1 MASVATVGSSS
12 LLSNSLTI
20 RQIVAILVP
29 AFLLLLAQL
38 PAYADTDPRLA
49 LIIGNGSYTN
59 VTALDNPVN
68 DAELMA
74 ASLRKVG
81 FDVTLVTEATQNELI
96 RAISAFGRE
105 LREAG
110 DDATGLFYYAGHG
123 VQSFGTNY
131 LLPVDIDIHDA
142 ADLSLV
148 GVPAHAVLRQM
159 FSAQNQTNIF
169 ILDAC
174 RNNPFVSISDLSD
187 NGLAE
192 MKAPTGTYLAY
203 STAPGEIAVD
213 GAGSNSPFT
222 EALAQRI
229 STPGVPIEALFK
241 DVRVEVLSETGGLQ
255 TPWDTSSLTVDF
267 QFVPAVVPSPE
278 DLQIRQLWDSVR
290 MSRDPVQVLLFLRA
304 SPNNPYTHEARK
316 LLQELMSKEL
326 QPKPTV
332 PQVEA
337 AKPKP
342 VDPADA
348 ERDLIEQARRAG
360 TAEAYQTYL
369 DAFPEGA
376 FSELARLELQSILGN
391 QQRTDPIADP
401 PPVVVSEPEA
411 SEPQDSGSGSP
422 GAVVFNAPLGVGD
435 PEIATRSIA
444 ELITGSPRFP
454 PIDGLPEDVWKNK
467 ACSSCHQWDQANLC
481 EQAQTYLAGEK
492 TEVSKKHPYGGVFKE
507 ALRAWAREGCN

>member
-1 MASVATVGSSS
+1 
-12 LLSNSLTI
+12 LSNNFTI
-20 RQIVAILVP
+20 RRIAAAFVS
-29 AFLLLLAQL
+29 AFLLLQTQL
-38 PAYADTDPRLA
+38 PARADTDPRLA
-49 LIIGNGSYTN
+49 LIIGNGAYTN
-59 VTALDNPVN
+59 VTALDNPIN
-68 DAELMA
+68 DADLMA
-74 ASLRKVG
+74 ESLRKVG
-81 FDVTLVTEATQNELI
+81 FDVTLITDATQNELI
-96 RAISAFGRE
+96 RAISNFGRK

-131 LLPVDIDIHDA
+131 LLPVDIDIQDA

-159 FSAQNQTNIF
+159 FSARNQTNIF

-174 RNNPFVSISDLSD
+174 RNNPFVSIPDLSD

-213 GAGSNSPFT
+213 GVGSNSPFT
-222 EALAQRI
+222 EALAQRLP
-229 STPGVPIEALFK
+229 TPGVPIEALFK
-241 DVRVEVLSETGGLQ
+241 DVRVEVLAETGGLQ

-304 SPNNPYTHEARK
+304 SPKNPYTHEARE
-316 LLQELMSKEL
+316 LLQELMAKEL

-332 PQVEA
+332 PQAEA

-342 VDPADA
+342 VDPVAA
-348 ERDLIEQARRAG
+348 ERDLIEQARRSG
-360 TAEAYQTYL
+360 TADAYQAYL
-369 DAFPEGA
+369 EAFPKGA
-376 FSELARLELQSILGN
+376 FSELARLELQAIQKN
-391 QQRTDPIADP
+391 EQRTDPIAT
-401 PPVVVSEPEA
+401 PPVAVVSEPGA
-411 SEPQDSGSGSP
+411 SEPEAPVSGAG
-422 GAVVFNAPLGVGD
+422 GAVAFNAPLGVGD

-467 ACSSCHQWDQANLC
+467 ACSSCHQWDQSNLC
-481 EQAQTYLAGEK
+481 DQAQTYVADETLK
-492 TEVSKKHPYGGVFKE
+492 VSKKHPFGGVFKE
-507 ALRAWAREGCN
+507 ALSVWARDGCN